1 MFDISYLYV
10 ICFIVGLF
18 FSIFFLLSLKVEES
32 QIIEDL
38 THPSVTSDPE
48 YVKSR
53 ISIYKDAYSATKGTH
68 AIVLCTEWDEFV
80 VSNNVLLA

>member
-1 MFDISYLYV
+1 MCLMYH
-10 ICFIVGLF
+10 F
-18 FSIFFLLSLKVEES
+18 FFFFLSFSSFLVKVEES

-38 THPSVTSDPE
+38 THPSVTNDPE

-80 VSNNVLLA
+80 VSNNVSCII